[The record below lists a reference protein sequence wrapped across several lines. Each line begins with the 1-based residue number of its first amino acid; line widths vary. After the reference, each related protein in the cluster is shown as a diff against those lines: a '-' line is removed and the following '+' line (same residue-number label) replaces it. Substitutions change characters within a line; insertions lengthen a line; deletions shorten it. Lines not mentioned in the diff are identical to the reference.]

1 MKSADFDALFG
12 RLEADDPAPGAEL
25 EHADPYGLLVAVVL
39 AARATDATVNKATRG
54 LFQVAG
60 TPAEMVA
67 LGEERLRELIKTI
80 SLYKGKARNV
90 SGLSRIL
97 VEQHGGGVP
106 QTREALEALP
116 GVGRKTASVV
126 LATAFGEPA
135 IAVDTHVFRVANR
148 TGLAPGAKPADVERA
163 LEAVVPDGW
172 KSRAAA
178 WLVLHGRYV
187 CKARKPDCPTCR
199 IRGFCTYPDKTP
211 G

>member
-1 MKSADFDALFG
+1 MKPADIDELFG
-12 RLEADDPAPGAEL
+12 RLEADDPAPGTEL

-39 AARATDATVNKATRG
+39 AARATDATVNKATPA
-54 LFQVAG
+54 LFDVAG
-60 TPAEMVA
+60 TPEKMVA
-67 LGEERLRELIKTI
+67 LGEERLMELIKTI

-90 SGLSRIL
+90 IGLSRIL
-97 VEQHGGGVP
+97 VEQHGGQVP
-106 QTREALEALP
+106 RTREALEALP

-148 TGLAPGAKPADVERA
+148 TGLAPGAKPEDVERG
-163 LEAVVPDGW
+163 LEAVVPDRR

-187 CKARKPDCPTCR
+187 CKARKPDCPACR
-199 IRGFCTYPDKTP
+199 IRDLCAYPDKTP